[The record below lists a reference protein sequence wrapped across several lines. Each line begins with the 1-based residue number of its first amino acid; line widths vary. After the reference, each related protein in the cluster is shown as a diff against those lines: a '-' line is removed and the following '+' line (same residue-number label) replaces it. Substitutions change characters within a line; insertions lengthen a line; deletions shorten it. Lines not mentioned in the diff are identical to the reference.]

1 MLPQINPVVLEMGQI
16 PLEGNLVPH
25 SWFQHLK
32 FHSGKSDLPAI
43 VILSEIIYWYR
54 PFYDEK
60 GKLPRQKF
68 HGDMFQSDARYY
80 TNKFGLTKKQVRDA
94 LKRLENEGYIRRE
107 YRNIQT
113 KEGIVLNERMFVEPV
128 LAKIREVTYQQT
140 ITTEPKPNDSPSPT
154 SDPPSPTS
162 EPPSL
167 TSEPYTKTATKI
179 ATYNKKIPT
188 TYLEV
193 NITKSKNS
201 TKISKDYHLVTQPSE
216 LITTCEHVTKGHEAG
231 VDSTHK
237 ENTIKE
243 THLRNIN
250 TTTTTSKLSTEKPQ
264 ESSSQNDNKKPT
276 TSSCTTM
283 ESKPDDDSGL
293 VFDFALQNFSPEQQ
307 RRTLNLLKDIPT
319 VEDQQLVLDEFNSAL
334 KRGTVNSPWHYLSTL
349 IKKYQT
355 GEFTATSE
363 LPDQRAQ
370 IQKAHQR
377 QREIEACPYCN
388 EQGILYFSSPQESIT
403 MPCNH
408 NATRI
413 VNYAIKHNAEI
424 VLAQPGYRYPSQLQR
439 QPLTPAEIQQTKAK
453 LAALIGGFQ
462 NE

>member
-16 PLEGNLVPH
+16 SLEGNLVPH

-43 VILSEIIYWYR
+43 VILSEIVYWYR

-68 HGDMFQSDARYY
+68 HGDMFQSDARHY

-113 KEGIVLNERMFVEPV
+113 KEGIVLNERMFIEPV

-179 ATYNKKIPT
+179 TTYNKKIPT

-201 TKISKDYHLVTQPSE
+201 TKIPRNYHNDYGGNPEQSKGNVL
-216 LITTCEHVTKGHEAG
+216 
-231 VDSTHK
+231 
-237 ENTIKE
+237 KE
-243 THLRNIN
+243 TQLKEINLRT
-250 TTTTTSKLSTEKPQ
+250 TTTTTSKLTTGEPPK
-264 ESSSQNDNKKPT
+264 SSSQDDNKKPT
-276 TSSCTTM
+276 TTSSVTVA
-283 ESKPDDDSGL
+283 SKPDDDSGL
-293 VFDFALQNFSPEQQ
+293 IFDFALKDFSPEQQ
-307 RRTLNLLKDIPT
+307 RQALNLLKNIPT
-319 VEDQQLVLDEFNSAL
+319 IEDRQLVLDEFNSAFQQ
-334 KRGTVNSPWHYLSTL
+334 GTIKLPWRYLSTL
-349 IKKYQT
+349 VKKYQT

-370 IQKAHQR
+370 IQKTHQR
-377 QREIEACPYCN
+377 QQEIEACPYCN